1 VQKKPPQW
9 LAHLNARRHQLI
21 RSGLPRRCQT
31 RMATPVKKK
40 VASKV
45 VTLEAGDDPL
55 GGGLPPGE
63 AAAPAAPAGRERA
76 VAFGS
81 APTAPPP
88 PPPQSAALPSFLP
101 PQPMAVVAG
110 SPAATLVDATP
121 VRASVHLS
129 FIPCA
134 CHAHIGILS
143 FQDSKPAVT
152 PATPVA
158 GAAAAAVA
166 VAPVD
171 AAAAQIWKAYTI
183 DECYS
188 RGSLLN
194 ENVIMRIEYSS
205 FINLL
210 TGTTTQVLR

>member
-1 VQKKPPQW
+1 
-9 LAHLNARRHQLI
+9 
-21 RSGLPRRCQT
+21 
-31 RMATPVKKK
+31 MATPVKKK

-55 GGGLPPGE
+55 GGSLPPGE

-110 SPAATLVDATP
+110 SPAATLVDAAP
-121 VRASVHLS
+121 VRASVHRLCL
-129 FIPCA
+129 FCPCA
-134 CHAHIGILS
+134 CHIHIGCHLS

-152 PATPVA
+152 PATPATPAGPVA
-158 GAAAAAVA
+158 GAAAAAAAAVA
-166 VAPVD
+166 APVD

-210 TGTTTQVLR
+210 TGTTTQVL